1 MEQNV
6 FDYFSLEAIIEL
18 FFVIGM
24 EDLYRTVEVVAEG
37 LYKEKGS
44 KFLAFVYPVA
54 TEEQIREIITGIK
67 GKYYDARHHC
77 YAWRLGAA
85 KTHFRMNDD
94 GEPSS
99 TAGKPIFGQ
108 IQSFDLTN
116 VLIVVVRY
124 FGGTK
129 LGVSGLINA
138 YREAAAD
145 AIRNAVIVEKTVDEI
160 LRIRFSYLVLNDV
173 MKVIKEENPEVL
185 ERNFELSCEMLLAI
199 RRKELP
205 KLIER
210 LEKIDSLSIIEE

>member
-6 FDYFSLEAIIEL
+6 FNYFSLEAIIES

-94 GEPSS
+94 
-99 TAGKPIFGQ
+99 
-108 IQSFDLTN
+108 
-116 VLIVVVRY
+116 
-124 FGGTK
+124 
-129 LGVSGLINA
+129 
-138 YREAAAD
+138 
-145 AIRNAVIVEKTVDEI
+145 
-160 LRIRFSYLVLNDV
+160 
-173 MKVIKEENPEVL
+173 
-185 ERNFELSCEMLLAI
+185 
-199 RRKELP
+199 
-205 KLIER
+205 
-210 LEKIDSLSIIEE
+210 

>member
-1 MEQNV
+1 
-6 FDYFSLEAIIEL
+6 
-18 FFVIGM
+18 M

-54 TEEQIREIITGIK
+54 TEEQIREIIAGIK
-67 GKYYDARHHC
+67 EKYYDARHHC

-85 KTHFRMNDD
+85 KT
-94 GEPSS
+94 
-99 TAGKPIFGQ
+99 GKPIFGQ

-205 KLIER
+205 KLIKR

>member
-1 MEQNV
+1 MIEEGEEVASRKGLVSNAEVSQFIGRGEVSHQHLGNEADDREQK
-6 FDYFSLEAIIEL
+6 D
-18 FFVIGM
+18 
-24 EDLYRTVEVVAEG
+24 
-37 LYKEKGS
+37 
-44 KFLAFVYPVA
+44 
-54 TEEQIREIITGIK
+54 
-67 GKYYDARHHC
+67 
-77 YAWRLGAA
+77 
-85 KTHFRMNDD
+85 
-94 GEPSS
+94 
-99 TAGKPIFGQ
+99 GKPIFGQ

-205 KLIER
+205 KLIKR

>member
-54 TEEQIREIITGIK
+54 TEEQIREIIAGIK
-67 GKYYDARHHC
+67 EKYYDARHHC

-99 TAGKPIFGQ
+99 TAGKPIF
-108 IQSFDLTN
+108 
-116 VLIVVVRY
+116 
-124 FGGTK
+124 
-129 LGVSGLINA
+129 
-138 YREAAAD
+138 
-145 AIRNAVIVEKTVDEI
+145 
-160 LRIRFSYLVLNDV
+160 
-173 MKVIKEENPEVL
+173 
-185 ERNFELSCEMLLAI
+185 
-199 RRKELP
+199 
-205 KLIER
+205 
-210 LEKIDSLSIIEE
+210 

>member
-1 MEQNV
+1 
-6 FDYFSLEAIIEL
+6 
-18 FFVIGM
+18 M

-67 GKYYDARHHC
+67 EK
-77 YAWRLGAA
+77 
-85 KTHFRMNDD
+85 HFRMNDD

>member
-1 MEQNV
+1 LEQNV

-54 TEEQIREIITGIK
+54 TEEQIREIIAGIK
-67 GKYYDARHHC
+67 EKYYDARHHC

-138 YREAAAD
+138 YREAD

>member
-1 MEQNV
+1 
-6 FDYFSLEAIIEL
+6 
-18 FFVIGM
+18 M

-67 GKYYDARHHC
+67 EKYYDARHHC

-85 KTHFRMNDD
+85 KNHFRMNDD

-145 AIRNAVIVEKTVDEI
+145 AQGCADGQPAAEIPDNPLCCGNA
-160 LRIRFSYLVLNDV
+160 DV
-173 MKVIKEENPEVL
+173 T
-185 ERNFELSCEMLLAI
+185 RTTFF
-199 RRKELP
+199 RGGG
-205 KLIER
+205 
-210 LEKIDSLSIIEE
+210 

>member
-1 MEQNV
+1 
-6 FDYFSLEAIIEL
+6 
-18 FFVIGM
+18 M

-67 GKYYDARHHC
+67 EKYYDARHHC

-85 KTHFRMNDD
+85 KNHFRMNDD

-138 YREAAAD
+138 YREAA

>member
-1 MEQNV
+1 
-6 FDYFSLEAIIEL
+6 
-18 FFVIGM
+18 M

-85 KTHFRMNDD
+85 KNHFRMNDD

-173 MKVIKEENPEVL
+173 MKVIKEENH
-185 ERNFELSCEMLLAI
+185 
-199 RRKELP
+199 
-205 KLIER
+205 
-210 LEKIDSLSIIEE
+210 